1 MPSASDIF
9 IPGTG
14 PLYRVDARVKLVLLV
29 VFSVA
34 VFFVEAW
41 AGLGLLLLFLLVAAL
56 LGRLPLGRL
65 ASMAVPVLTLLLF
78 IVACNSLVNCENGTG
93 LAAFAGVSAGF
104 AEGMAPLPLFGQMA
118 FSPEGCMRGLFYL
131 SRIVLVVWASFV
143 LVFSTRAT
151 QLTDALTSLLSPLRF
166 VRFPVKDAAMV
177 CSLVLRFIPL
187 AGESYESIRRAQV
200 SRAATYDA
208 GDLWSKVR
216 AYATLF
222 VPLIVTLFRQADRL
236 ADAMDARCYGKGERT
251 QLNPVSLGA
260 SDVVVLVCGCTS
272 LIALAWMF

>member
-1 MPSASDIF
+1 
-9 IPGTG
+9 
-14 PLYRVDARVKLVLLV
+14 
-29 VFSVA
+29 
-34 VFFVEAW
+34 
-41 AGLGLLLLFLLVAAL
+41 
-56 LGRLPLGRL
+56 
-65 ASMAVPVLTLLLF
+65 
-78 IVACNSLVNCENGTG
+78 
-93 LAAFAGVSAGF
+93 
-104 AEGMAPLPLFGQMA
+104 
-118 FSPEGCMRGLFYL
+118 
-131 SRIVLVVWASFV
+131 
-143 LVFSTRAT
+143 
-151 QLTDALTSLLSPLRF
+151 
-166 VRFPVKDAAMV
+166 MV

-208 GDLWSKVR
+208 GGLWSKVR